1 MGWLDIFSPEHTL
14 SGDFPLMQGESA
26 NIEVYLMSKGQSVSV
41 AGPLH
46 QLGWNEQYIIF
57 TDANWPK
64 PWNVIRVK
72 DHAKFIITDAQRTTD
87 PGFKEFQLC
96 HRQMLGTATH
106 ANLWLVS
113 TVAPEIRYR

>member
-1 MGWLDIFSPEHTL
+1 MRFGWNRWLARMAVLLLCMSAEGCMGWFDIFAPRHRL
-14 SGDFPLMQGESA
+14 PGDFSLMQGESS

-46 QLGWNEQYIIF
+46 QLGWSEQYIIF

-72 DHAKFIITDAQRTTD
+72 DHAKFTI
-87 PGFKEFQLC
+87 
-96 HRQMLGTATH
+96 ATPRAH
-106 ANLWLVS
+106 DQPRPSRNS
-113 TVAPEIRYR
+113 